1 MEKLIFLDYETLRI
15 LWWALLGILLIG
27 FTVMDGFDLGV
38 GAILTLVAKKDI
50 ERRLVLET
58 IEPVWE
64 GNQVWL
70 ILGAGA
76 IFAAW
81 PLLYAVAF
89 SGFYIA
95 MFLVLASLILRPVAL
110 GFRNK
115 IENPV
120 WRTAWDWALVVAGV
134 VPPFVFGV
142 AFGNLFEGIPF
153 KLDPSMRIEYQGSF
167 FDLLNP
173 FGIVTGC
180 LALAMMVMH
189 GAVYL
194 CIKTDGG
201 VRARASQIAGLVGVL
216 VILLFAGGGLYI
228 AYGISGYVITG
239 GTDPAGPSN
248 PLLKTVG
255 ELREGWLANFAGRE
269 WEYHK
274 QVFMGDYL
282 GHGWELFL
290 PIAGFLGALAA
301 PQLARYGRGSLGIVA
316 SSLSIAGII
325 GTAGI
330 ALFPFLMP
338 SSLDPNSSLTVWDAS
353 SSRLTLF
360 TMLIATALFLPAI
373 ILYTSWVFRV
383 LRGRVTLQQIAD
395 HDASGY

>member
-1 MEKLIFLDYETLRI
+1 MDKLIFLDYETLRI

-27 FTVMDGFDLGV
+27 FAIMDGFDLGV
-38 GAILTLVAKKDI
+38 AAILPLVAKRDI

-76 IFAAW
+76 VFAAW
-81 PLLYAVAF
+81 PVLYAVAF

-95 MFLVLASLILRPVAL
+95 MFLVLAALILRPVGF

-120 WRTAWDWALVVAGV
+120 WRSVWDWALVIAGV
-134 VPPFVFGV
+134 VPSFVFGV
-142 AFGNLFEGIPF
+142 AFGNLFVGVPF
-153 KLDPSMRIEYQGSF
+153 KFDPSLHIVYQGTF
-167 FDLLNP
+167 FDLFNP
-173 FGIVTGC
+173 FGIITGC
-180 LALAMMVMH
+180 LSLAMMAMH

-194 CIKTDGG
+194 CAKTDGA
-201 VRARASQIAGLVGVL
+201 VRARASQIAGIAGLL

-228 AYGISGYVITG
+228 AYGIKGYVITG
-239 GTDPAGPSN
+239 GSEPAGPSN
-248 PLLKTVG
+248 PLMKTVG
-255 ELREGWLANFAGRE
+255 ELGEGWLANFAGRE

-282 GHGWELFL
+282 GHGWELFV
-290 PIAGFLGALAA
+290 PILGFLGALAA
-301 PQLARYGRGSLGIVA
+301 PQLARYGKGTLGFVA
-316 SSLSIAGII
+316 SSLSLAGII

-360 TMLIATALFLPAI
+360 IMLIAVVLFLPAI
-373 ILYTSWVFRV
+373 LAYTGWVFRV
-383 LRGRVTLQQIAD
+383 LRGRITLQQMAD
-395 HDASGY
+395 HDGDY

>member
-15 LWWALLGILLIG
+15 VWWALLGLLLIG
-27 FTVMDGFDLGV
+27 FAVMDGFDLGV
-38 GAILTLVAKKDI
+38 AAVLPLVAGRDI

-81 PLLYAVAF
+81 PTLYAVAF
-89 SGFYIA
+89 SGFYVA
-95 MFLVLASLILRPVAL
+95 MFLVLAALILRPVGF

-115 IENPV
+115 IANPV
-120 WRTAWDWALVVAGV
+120 WRSVWDWALVVAGV
-134 VPPFVFGV
+134 VPAFVFGV
-142 AFGNLFEGIPF
+142 AFGNLFVGVPF
-153 KLDPSMRIEYQGSF
+153 KFDPSMRIEYQGSF
-167 FDLLNP
+167 LDLFTP
-173 FGIVTGC
+173 FTIITGC
-180 LALAMMVMH
+180 LSLAMMVMH
-189 GAVYL
+189 GCVYL
-194 CIKTDGG
+194 CMKTDGG
-201 VRARASQIAGLVGVL
+201 VRARAAQLGSFAGLF
-216 VILLFAGGGLYI
+216 VILLFAAGGLFI
-228 AYGISGYVITG
+228 AYGIKGYVITG
-239 GTDPAGPSN
+239 GTEPAGPSN
-248 PLLKTVG
+248 PLMKTVG
-255 ELREGWLANFAGRE
+255 ELGEGWLANFAGRE

-282 GHGWELFL
+282 GHGWEFFL
-290 PIAGFLGALAA
+290 PIFGFFGAIAA
-301 PQLARYGRGSLGIVA
+301 PQLARYGRGFIGFIA
-316 SSLSIAGII
+316 SSLSMAGII

-360 TMLIATALFLPAI
+360 IMLIAVVVFLPAI
-373 ILYTSWVFRV
+373 VLYTGWVFRV
-383 LRGRVTLQQIAD
+383 LRGRITLQQMAD
-395 HDASGY
+395 HDGVY

>member
-1 MEKLIFLDYETLRI
+1 MDKLIFLDYETLRI

-27 FTVMDGFDLGV
+27 FAIMDGFDLGV
-38 GAILTLVAKKDI
+38 AAILPLVAKRDI
-50 ERRLVLET
+50 ERQLVLET

-76 IFAAW
+76 VFAAW
-81 PLLYAVAF
+81 PVLYAVAF

-95 MFLVLASLILRPVAL
+95 MFLVLAALILRPVGF

-120 WRTAWDWALVVAGV
+120 WRSVWDWALVIAEV
-134 VPPFVFGV
+134 VPSFVFGV
-142 AFGNLFEGIPF
+142 AFGNLFVGVPF
-153 KLDPSMRIEYQGSF
+153 KFDPSLHIVYQGTF
-167 FDLLNP
+167 FDLFNP
-173 FGIVTGC
+173 FGIITGC
-180 LALAMMVMH
+180 LSLAMMVMH

-194 CIKTDGG
+194 CTKTDAA
-201 VRARASQIAGLVGVL
+201 VRARASQIAGIAGLL

-228 AYGISGYVITG
+228 AYGIKGYVITG
-239 GTDPAGPSN
+239 GSEPAGPSN
-248 PLLKTVG
+248 PLMKTVG
-255 ELREGWLANFAGRE
+255 ELGEGWLANFAGRE

-282 GHGWELFL
+282 GHGWELFV
-290 PIAGFLGALAA
+290 PILGFLGALAA
-301 PQLARYGRGSLGIVA
+301 PQLARYGKGTLGFVA
-316 SSLSIAGII
+316 SSLSLAGII

-360 TMLIATALFLPAI
+360 IMLIAVVLFLPAI
-373 ILYTSWVFRV
+373 LAYTGWVFRV
-383 LRGRVTLQQIAD
+383 LRGRITLQQMAD
-395 HDASGY
+395 HDGGY